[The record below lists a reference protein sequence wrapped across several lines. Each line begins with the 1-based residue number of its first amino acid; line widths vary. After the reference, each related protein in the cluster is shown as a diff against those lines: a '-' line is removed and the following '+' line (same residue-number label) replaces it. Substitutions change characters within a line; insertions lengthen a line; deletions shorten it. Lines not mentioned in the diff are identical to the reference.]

1 MNKPTKIMIFCLTF
15 LLTFIPTGSIMG
27 SQDGNIQ
34 FTSSNSLGSALSK
47 PFHDYLSSSV
57 WLITQGL
64 DPRFKTGPISNIYPP
79 KQSKAGDN
87 STQASSAGQGPL
99 VPYRNPSQKFSR
111 NMLITRD
118 FSPLPF
124 QTEPSIAVNPKDP
137 EHLVLGVVDYNFPGI
152 TSYTS
157 IDSGTTWEGPYHIK
171 YPPDDQAGA
180 GDPVISFDRD
190 GNVYSAGIS
199 VALEDFT
206 VGPASGES
214 VISAIPISKS
224 SDGGVT
230 WEEPISSRREHISIK
245 PIGTDEQGES
255 RYELSIPFLDKPWI
269 STGPSK
275 YNPDRDNIYVTYTKF
290 VTKFR
295 VEFLFGM
302 EPFLGIPITQTS
314 IEMVKSVDQGKTWS
328 EPVTVSPVVESTIGQ
343 EAQKRVLQGSQPIV
357 APDGTLYITWVDS
370 TDDNSFE
377 KRAEIYVA
385 KSETEG
391 LTFTT
396 ERAADFNEIP
406 FSPRNSFFRYWAS
419 GFPQISIDQD
429 ERIYVMYTARSPERD
444 DDGNIYLA
452 RSGDYGT
459 SWTNTKINDDNTNRL
474 QFFPAITSD
483 PNGHLHAMWGDMR
496 DDPSESKYHIYYSTS
511 EDGGRTWTENSRVTD
526 FPTNP
531 NHAFPGGAF
540 IGDYFTIAATEDEVY
555 MAWPD
560 GRLGE
565 FGPQNQKIGF
575 ARKGLMPMP
584 SIFLSPPSGPGGMD
598 ITIQGS
604 NFQPDQDVY
613 LEISGAIISTVR
625 SDDIG
630 NFSARI
636 FVPISGE
643 GAHDFRAI
651 DASGNVANASFYMD
665 FGFDNIQTQV
675 EQITDT
681 IEKLEEGITT
691 DIRKDMSELISTNNL
706 SVANSP
712 LFMWVIA
719 SILISIGILGPFGTW
734 IMLRKIREQR

>member
-1 MNKPTKIMIFCLTF
+1 MINSTKIIVISLVF
-15 LLTFIPTGSIMG
+15 LLTFTPTGLLMA
-27 SQDGNIQ
+27 SQDGNVELSS
-34 FTSSNSLGSALSK
+34 SSNLGSVLSK

-64 DPRFKTGPISNIYPP
+64 DPRFKTGPISSIYPP
-79 KQSKAGDN
+79 RQAKSGTSSA
-87 STQASSAGQGPL
+87 QASSAGQGPL

-190 GNVYSAGIS
+190 GNVYAAGIS
-199 VALEDFT
+199 VAVEDFT
-206 VGPASGES
+206 VGTASGES
-214 VISAIPISKS
+214 VISSIPISRS
-224 SDGGVT
+224 LDGGVS
-230 WEEPISSRREHISIK
+230 WEEPISSRREHVSIK
-245 PIGTDEQGES
+245 PIDVDEQGES
-255 RYELSIPFLDKPWI
+255 KYELSIPFLDKPWV

-275 YNPDRDNIYVTYTKF
+275 YNPENDNIYVTYTKF
-290 VTKFR
+290 VTKYR
-295 VEFLFGM
+295 VEFLFGV
-302 EPFLGIPITQTS
+302 EPFLGIPITETS
-314 IEMVKSVDQGKTWS
+314 IEMVKSLDQGQTWS
-328 EPVTVSPVVESTIGQ
+328 EPVTVSPVVQSTLGQ
-343 EAQKRVLQGSQPIV
+343 EAEKRVLQGSQPSV
-357 APDGTLYITWVDS
+357 APDGTLYIAWVDS

-419 GFPQISIDQD
+419 GFPQISIDKD

-452 RSGDYGT
+452 KSGDYGN

-474 QFFPAITSD
+474 QFFPSITSD
-483 PNGHLHAMWGDMR
+483 PNGNLHAMWGDMR

-511 EDGGRTWTENSRVTD
+511 EDGGKTWTENSRVTD

-575 ARKGLMPMP
+575 ARKELMPMP

-613 LEISGAIISTVR
+613 LEISGAVISTVR

-665 FGFDNIQTQV
+665 FGFDNIQDQV

-681 IEKLEEGITT
+681 IAKFEEGITK
-691 DIRKDMSELISTNNL
+691 DIRQDVSELISDNNL
-706 SVANSP
+706 SGNNFSVV
-712 LFMWVIA
+712 MWAIGSLLIA
-719 SILISIGILGPFGTW
+719 IGILGPIGTW

>member
-1 MNKPTKIMIFCLTF
+1 MINSTKIVVISLVF
-15 LLTFIPTGSIMG
+15 LLTFTPTGLLMA
-27 SQDGNIQ
+27 SQDGNVELSS
-34 FTSSNSLGSALSK
+34 SSNLGSVLSK
-47 PFHDYLSSSV
+47 PFHDYLSSSD

-64 DPRFKTGPISNIYPP
+64 DPRFKTGPISSIYPP
-79 KQSKAGDN
+79 RQAKSGTSSA
-87 STQASSAGQGPL
+87 QASSAGQGPL

-190 GNVYSAGIS
+190 GNVYAAGIS
-199 VALEDFT
+199 VAVEDFT
-206 VGPASGES
+206 VGTASGES
-214 VISAIPISKS
+214 VISSIPISRS
-224 SDGGVT
+224 LDGGVS
-230 WEEPISSRREHISIK
+230 WEEPISSRREHVSIN
-245 PIGTDEQGES
+245 PIDVDEQGES
-255 RYELSIPFLDKPWI
+255 KYELSIPFLDKPWV

-275 YNPDRDNIYVTYTKF
+275 YNPENDNIYVTYTKF
-290 VTKFR
+290 VTKYT
-295 VEFLFGM
+295 VEILFGV
-302 EPFLGIPITQTS
+302 EPFLGIPITETS
-314 IEMVKSVDQGKTWS
+314 IEMVKSLDQGQTWS
-328 EPVTVSPVVESTIGQ
+328 EPVTVSPVVQSTLGQ
-343 EAQKRVLQGSQPIV
+343 EAEKRVLQGSQPSV
-357 APDGTLYITWVDS
+357 APDGTLYIAWVDS

-419 GFPQISIDQD
+419 GFPQISIDKD

-452 RSGDYGT
+452 KSGDYGN

-474 QFFPAITSD
+474 QFFPSITSD
-483 PNGHLHAMWGDMR
+483 PNGNLHAMWGDMR

-511 EDGGRTWTENSRVTD
+511 EDGGKTWTENSRVTD

-575 ARKGLMPMP
+575 ARKELMPMP
-584 SIFLSPPSGPGGMD
+584 SIFLSPPSGP
-598 ITIQGS
+598 
-604 NFQPDQDVY
+604 
-613 LEISGAIISTVR
+613 
-625 SDDIG
+625 
-630 NFSARI
+630 
-636 FVPISGE
+636 
-643 GAHDFRAI
+643 
-651 DASGNVANASFYMD
+651 
-665 FGFDNIQTQV
+665 
-675 EQITDT
+675 
-681 IEKLEEGITT
+681 
-691 DIRKDMSELISTNNL
+691 
-706 SVANSP
+706 
-712 LFMWVIA
+712 
-719 SILISIGILGPFGTW
+719 
-734 IMLRKIREQR
+734 